1 MTAKIELLS
10 TRSNAQ
16 GIAWS
21 REAIHEEY
29 QRITQILQAG
39 GQPFLRDANGSPT
52 IRAIQL
58 VEEGEDLICIAEIDI
73 PDSLPYG
80 GCGSFSLE
88 GGRDA

>member
-1 MTAKIELLS
+1 MIAHLRRRMWWWRIG
-10 TRSNAQ
+10 RWIAQ
-16 GIAWS
+16 AD
-21 REAIHEEY
+21 E
-29 QRITQILQAG
+29 
-39 GQPFLRDANGSPT
+39 DV
-52 IRAIQL
+52 QL